1 MFSLL
6 KTDNI
11 RYILKKHKKNYLIS
25 VFYMVVLLD
34 PSCSLDIILMTA
46 ISINGVHILFIYIIR
61 SLELYNYRKKAVSVL
76 QLTH

>member
-1 MFSLL
+1 
-6 KTDNI
+6 
-11 RYILKKHKKNYLIS
+11 
-25 VFYMVVLLD
+25 MVVLLD

-46 ISINGVHILFIYIIR
+46 ISINGVHILFIYIIK